1 MKLNSYTHNELPVVQ
16 VSGEIDHWHAP
27 EFEQRINKLIDNGH
41 NEVVVDF
48 SDLSYIDSG
57 GVSVLFLELQKIRDL
72 KGKLTVVT
80 ENKNIIKILSLV
92 QMNKQDCFALKKN
105 LEEVN

>member
-1 MKLNSYTHNELPVVQ
+1 MKLNVQTHNDVPVVQ
-16 VSGEIDHWHAP
+16 VSGEIDHWNAP
-27 EFEQRINKLIDNGH
+27 EFEQKINKLIENGH

-92 QMNKQDCFALKKN
+92 QITKQDCFALKKSID
-105 LEEVN
+105 

>member
-1 MKLNSYTHNELPVVQ
+1 MKLNVLTHNDVPVVQ
-16 VSGEIDHWHAP
+16 VSGEIDHWNAP
-27 EFEQRINKLIDNGH
+27 EFEQKINKLIENGH
-41 NEVVVDF
+41 SEVVVDF

-80 ENKNIIKILSLV
+80 ENKHIIKILSLV
-92 QMNKQDCFALKKN
+92 QITKQDCFALKKSID
-105 LEEVN
+105 